1 MTLVIY
7 ILLGI
12 LIIALE
18 WRRRAGG
25 QRVDA
30 MTVFNVSYFALFVFV
45 PINVMCFGD
54 LVVRQQ
60 YAYETFG
67 SGDLSTALSLLFCYI
82 LFCLGYWFKSPG
94 TAGGAVR
101 GPVSCIPLRDSRR
114 VAIFIFLVGV
124 FLTAVYVVQ
133 MGGIMEVISNAA
145 DVRSGEYVIESKYI
159 FYRWFSPFSADAFVL
174 FAAVIMGRKIRKI
187 EVTTGEKVFL
197 LCTFLFFVYYAL
209 STGSRRQF
217 IYPIVLCYLIYSSL
231 GGRLKKMSLILLLL
245 IFVIAGLGS
254 IAGPVILSGNLSTA
268 FDMINVNIADWQGL
282 SEITYGIATQGLA
295 DSYIHFVAA
304 QKASLWQFG
313 FLTDIVNLPRDF
325 FPSQLFGFERSR
337 NMLGETSEFILGHPL
352 PEGTS
357 GEESLGLHGYLLVN
371 FGYVGMFALFFAL
384 GMFYKWLHTRFRPA
398 DPSDAVGWLV
408 YWWVVLGFF
417 VYFREGMLIFVI
429 KHQLTWWVTAAALL
443 HYRSR
448 QVPARRLRIANESV
462 HGVDTA
468 DSQQA

>member
-1 MTLVIY
+1 MTLFFY

-67 SGDLSTALSLLFCYI
+67 SGDLSTALSLFFCYA
-82 LFCLGYWFKSPG
+82 LFCLGYWLKSPG
-94 TAGGAVR
+94 TTRDAVR
-101 GPVSCIPLRDSRR
+101 GPANCIPLRDSAR
-114 VAIFIFLVGV
+114 VAIVIFLVGV
-124 FLTAVYVVQ
+124 FLAAVYAIQ
-133 MGGIMEVISNAA
+133 MGGVMEVISNAA
-145 DVRSGEYVIESKYI
+145 DVRSGVYVVESKYI

-174 FAAVIMGRKIRKI
+174 FAAVMMGRTVRKI
-187 EVTTGEKVFL
+187 GTTIGDKVFL
-197 LCTFLFFVYYAL
+197 LCTFVFFIYYAL
-209 STGSRRQF
+209 STGSRRPF

-231 GGRLKKMSLILLLL
+231 GGRLKKMSVILLLL

-254 IAGPVILSGNLSTA
+254 IVGPVILSGNLSTA
-268 FDMINVNIADWQGL
+268 FDMINVNTADWQGL
-282 SEITYGIATQGLA
+282 SEVTYGIATQGLA

-313 FLTDIVNLPRDF
+313 FLTDIANLPRDF

-337 NMLGETSEFILGHPL
+337 NMLGETSEFILGRTL

-357 GEESLGLHGYLLVN
+357 GEESLGLQGYLLVN

-384 GMFYKWLHTRFRPA
+384 GIFYKWLHYRFRPA

-417 VYFREGMLIFVI
+417 VYFREGMLLFVI
-429 KHQLTWWVTAAALL
+429 KQQLTWWVTTAVLL
-443 HYRSR
+443 HYRAR
-448 QVPARRLRIANESV
+448 LAPAPRARIVSKKHA
-462 HGVDTA
+462 
-468 DSQQA
+468 